1 MSQGEVNHGSS
12 TIGENKGQA
21 SGDGAQ
27 RLILYGPWMVADTHR
42 QRYVPKPIKINVNVG
57 TIGIGLW
64 FISLKIKE
72 DKDLCVVGQGS
83 LEEVQASNLNKKS
96 KATTRTTLLADA
108 ILLIENQG
116 AKVVPHTL
124 GFGLV
129 VTRQ

>member
-42 QRYVPKPIKINVNVG
+42 QRIVALATRAMGTSGVVKNVAYR
-57 TIGIGLW
+57 
-64 FISLKIKE
+64 
-72 DKDLCVVGQGS
+72 
-83 LEEVQASNLNKKS
+83 ASNLNKKS